1 MKYLIIAVLALCAC
15 DEEKPDKPSV
25 VAAKAECKQLIAH
38 IAQITPQMKDAKPDD
53 VVAKLSI
60 EDLQSCVAT
69 PPEIRQCM
77 VGAPDVAGVKKCI
90 PSEDVLGCMTKANK
104 ARDKARDD
112 KKIDDV
118 DPTVDAPFDAIRKKC
133 YAGDAK
139 AADDLKVD

>member
-1 MKYLIIAVLALCAC
+1 VKYLIIAVLALCAC
-15 DEEKPDKPSV
+15 DEDKPDKPSV

-38 IAQITPQMKDAKPDD
+38 IAQITPSAKDTAPD
-53 VVAKLSI
+53 VIVAKTSI
-60 EDLQSCVAT
+60 EDLQACVAS

-77 VGAPDVAGVKKCI
+77 LGAPDVAGVKKCI
-90 PSEDVLGCMTKANK
+90 PSDDVLGCMTKANK
-104 ARDKARDD
+104 ARDKARED
-112 KKIDDV
+112 KKVDDA

>member
-15 DEEKPDKPSV
+15 EEDKADKPSM

-38 IAQITPQMKDAKPDD
+38 IAKITPQAQGTAPDEI
-53 VVAKLSI
+53 VAKTSI
-60 EDLQSCVAT
+60 EDLQACVAS

-77 VGAPDVAGVKKCI
+77 LAAPDVAGVKKCI
-90 PSEDVLGCMTKANK
+90 PNDDVLGCMTKANK
-104 ARDKARDD
+104 ARAKARDD
-112 KKIDDV
+112 KKVDDV
-118 DPTVDAPFDAIRKKC
+118 DPTVDAPFDAIRGKC

>member
-15 DEEKPDKPSV
+15 DEAEVDKPSV

-38 IAQITPQMKDAKPDD
+38 IAQITPQAKGTPPDE
-53 VVAKLSI
+53 VAAKMSI
-60 EDLQSCVAT
+60 EDLQACVAS
-69 PPEIRQCM
+69 PIEIRECM
-77 VGAPDVAGVKKCI
+77 MVAPDVAGVRKCI
-90 PSEDVLGCMTKANK
+90 PHEDVLGCMTKANK
-104 ARDKARDD
+104 ARAKAREA
-112 KKIDDV
+112 KKVDDV